1 MSDDRTWMLAPRGR
15 GVENRRSMT
24 QEPAEN
30 PPQPTLDV
38 AATATIL
45 ARIRSGDEVARDDLF
60 RRFEAPLLRF
70 LHGRLPP
77 AARGV
82 LDSHDAAQEICLKVF
97 RSLDSFEHRGVGAF
111 WAFLRSA
118 ALNYVRDLS
127 RTPGK
132 LSHASPL
139 MDASAAPPVAA
150 TAPLDRVIRGEDFDS
165 FERSV
170 AVLDER
176 TRGALLMRFEL
187 DAEYSAIAEEFGY
200 ASSDAARMAV
210 TRAIERVAAE
220 MARERRES

>member
-1 MSDDRTWMLAPRGR
+1 MTSDSTPKSPRATWA
-15 GVENRRSMT
+15 
-24 QEPAEN
+24 
-30 PPQPTLDV
+30 V
-38 AATATIL
+38 AATATLL
-45 ARIRSGDEVARDDLF
+45 ARIQGGDASARDDLF

-70 LHGRLPP
+70 LHGRLPW

-111 WAFLRSA
+111 WAFLRSS

-132 LSHASPL
+132 LSHADTL
-139 MDASAAPPVAA
+139 MDASNAPPA
-150 TAPLDRVIRGEDFDS
+150 TATSPLDRVIRGEDYDS
-165 FERSV
+165 FERSL

-187 DAEYSAIAEEFGY
+187 DAEYSMIAEEFEF
-200 ASSDAARMAV
+200 ASTDAARMAV
-210 TRAIERVAAE
+210 TRAIDKVAAE